1 MQIKDLVQLD
11 EKAEFRN
18 DVQLSSYYRREQNL
32 SLLESYMF
40 SSTAP
45 KEQQASL
52 DVLNHLIETFSVSQ
66 KENRSIVLANYGHG
80 KSHLALVLGNYFGK
94 PKGSTE
100 LQTIFEKIESA
111 AVDSA
116 QAQRFKQFKESNAP
130 FLVVCL
136 SGDESGS
143 LQELFLRATE
153 KALQH
158 HEATKDVR
166 LPFWYSDAETFLK
179 SLDEQEKEKANAFLA
194 DHQMDV
200 SLLLSRVQAKDAG
213 VHKLC
218 KQVCFSVKNVRPD
231 FGSEVSLKD
240 VVDWIV
246 KEYCGDDKPFRG
258 LLILFDEFSM
268 FIQRHAKQMN
278 VGELQD
284 LLNGVS
290 GHPGKTA
297 FMAFSQHDPR
307 TIAQN
312 ELKAAHYQERRESIA
327 KELTRIPKI
336 LNLYSLMESVLDS
349 YLYQPEEAWTT
360 FKQMHSPLLSEAG
373 DMVYDLFRRYSGDLN
388 WSFEKYDE
396 TVVKGCFPLHPMTTA
411 LLCNVEL
418 QTTSAGT
425 PRRVLGFVLERV
437 QKRAEQLAVIADR
450 VNWVLPIELVDY
462 FKDALPAKEYSE
474 YENTVKQVGADAG
487 DEVQQVL
494 KAMLLFSIK
503 PLSVRNF
510 KYEEIIAQMA
520 GLKVLEVKQTLQ
532 NLKDKNYIRFDTNA
546 KTYGFWSSTANIHR
560 LEEIVNKH
568 LASITL
574 DWRRWLTI
582 QDSPPLNGLLL
593 DIEVQV
599 DWGAPKDWAAT
610 QTLLIREF
618 CELKYMQMLV
628 QSYRIEGNKGLQRGI
643 RGAVVWLIAQDEN
656 DQEWF
661 RKELPALLD
670 KVYAGETCI
679 PLVMIPPEEPCPAF
693 LDLLRRYEALQ
704 AFTETEKEEVNSD
717 VHKNELSH
725 CKKSIREMIEQI
737 MENPANYIVPQPF
750 RSLFQ
755 ARGKSSIENALK
767 TYYEFAYP
775 FRQPAF
781 FTQYSV
787 DTHTNLQS
795 AVRSAARLLLENAL
809 NNKHALENKILKD
822 MSNNFL
828 LEKWGLLTR
837 DYRIQPPTNERVH
850 KAWQLLEETFAPERG
865 EVQVREVLISLL
877 NPPFGYDYNTLTI
890 LFCAW
895 LGYNAHDLQISESGR
910 VISLHDVSEKF
921 VKKPCDFMNDLCYI
935 SNVAIQRRDREQ
947 WAHEVEELIKRVDR
961 ENFTQDEAE
970 KAISQLR
977 EFASTGSDPNLCPKA
992 QNAVEKLDNA
1002 LNDARDYDQEVTRL
1016 RATPDDVSKLL
1027 NALNDIK
1034 KLPTPG
1040 IVTITE
1046 LGHAELREKLMAR
1059 LEVQIEHICQ
1069 HNEKITDLTM
1079 LGLQETHLKNLRK
1092 KLIAQHLKTT
1102 RVDEA
1107 LITLSE
1113 NARRLQA
1120 SQDEKPIHSE
1130 IQAMRE
1136 DSSLQVLYQHR
1147 DRLRQMEGYSQAT
1160 QNLRDQKL
1168 QVIEKEIERLQQ
1180 FAQGLKEKLDRT
1192 TKLTAVRQLHKS
1204 ILRELNRFV
1213 NTPQEKSLSQAQQRC
1228 EELETFFQ
1236 ELESI
1241 HRLPLQEREK
1251 KLNTL
1256 KRDSSKLLSRC
1267 QQSLIEQ
1274 ALTNTVNEIQG
1285 KQQEAC
1291 TWLHAMEH
1299 EMQQAK
1305 GSWSDLLRRLESH
1318 PDWLP
1323 ESEHPRLESLKQKVQ
1338 EAIDTDEVETI
1349 RLHFLKIQNKEKRRE
1364 VVKVLQ
1370 KLLEEK

>member
-1 MQIKDLVQLD
+1 MQIQDLVRLD

-66 KENRSIVLANYGHG
+66 AENRSIVLANYGHG

-94 PKGSTE
+94 PKGSIE
-100 LQTIFEKIESA
+100 LQKIFEKIESA

-158 HEATKDVR
+158 HEATRDVR

-200 SLLLSRVQAKDAG
+200 PLLLSRVQAKDAG

-218 KQVCFSVKNVRPD
+218 KQVCFSVKGVRPD

-240 VVDWIV
+240 VVGWIV
-246 KEYCGDDKPFRG
+246 NEYCGDDKPFRG

-278 VGELQD
+278 VGELQE

-290 GHPGKTA
+290 DYPAKTA

-360 FKQMHSPLLSEAG
+360 FKQMHSSLLSEAG
-373 DMVYDLFRRYSGDLN
+373 DMVYDLFQRYPSDLN
-388 WSFEKYDE
+388 WNVEKYDE

-418 QTTSAGT
+418 QATSAGT

-437 QKRAEQLAVIADR
+437 QKRAEQPAVIADR

-462 FKDALPAKEYSE
+462 FKDALPTKEYYE
-474 YENTVKQVGADAG
+474 YENTVKQIGADAG
-487 DEVQQVL
+487 NEVQTVL

-510 KYEEIIAQMA
+510 QYEEIVAQMA
-520 GLKVLEVKQTLQ
+520 GLKVSEVKQTLQ
-532 NLKDKNYIRFDTNA
+532 TLKEKNYIRFDSNA

-560 LEEIVNKH
+560 LEEIVNTH

-574 DWRRWLTI
+574 DWNCWREI
-582 QDSPPLNGLLL
+582 QDSALLSRL
-593 DIEVQV
+593 LEEIEVQV

-618 CELKYMQMLV
+618 CELNYMQSLV
-628 QSYRIEGNKGLQRGI
+628 QSYKIEDNRGLQSGS

-656 DQEWF
+656 DQDWF
-661 RKELPALLD
+661 LKELPALLD
-670 KVYAGETCI
+670 KVSPDETCI
-679 PLVMIPPEEPCPAF
+679 PLVMIAPEEPCPEF
-693 LDLLRRYEALQ
+693 LDLLRRYQALQ
-704 AFTETEKEEVNSD
+704 AFTKTETEEVNGD
-717 VHKNELSH
+717 VYQSELSR
-725 CKKSIREMIEQI
+725 CKNSIREMTEQ
-737 MENPANYIVPQPF
+737 MMKNPATYIVPQPF
-750 RSLFQ
+750 RSWLQ
-755 ARGKSSIENALK
+755 VRERLPIRDALK
-767 TYYEFAYP
+767 TCYEVAY
-775 FRQPAF
+775 RSCQPAF

-787 DTHTNLQS
+787 NTHTNLQS
-795 AVRSAARLLLENAL
+795 AVRLVARLLMDNDL
-809 NNKHALENKILKD
+809 NNKHALDNKIAKD
-822 MSNNFL
+822 MRNDFL
-828 LEKWGLLTR
+828 LVKWGLLTS
-837 DYRIQPPTNERVH
+837 DYRIQPPANERVQ
-850 KAWQLLEETFAPERG
+850 KAWQLLEKTFTPEKA
-865 EVQVREVLISLL
+865 EVQVQEVLISLL
-877 NPPFGYDYNTLTI
+877 NPPYGYDYNTLSI

-910 VISLHDVSEKF
+910 VISLHDLSEKF
-921 VKKPCDFMNDLCYI
+921 AKKPRDFLNDLCYI

-947 WAHEVEELIKRVDR
+947 LAHEIEELIKRVDR
-961 ENFTQDEAE
+961 DEFTQDEAE

-992 QNAVEKLDNA
+992 QNAARKLEDA
-1002 LNDARDYDQEVTRL
+1002 LKNARDYDQEVTRL
-1016 RATPDDVSKLL
+1016 RATPDDVSKLVT
-1027 NALNDIK
+1027 ALKDIE
-1034 KLPTPG
+1034 KLPKPG
-1040 IVTITE
+1040 NVAITN
-1046 LGHAELREKLMAR
+1046 LNPAELRQELMQR
-1059 LEVQIEHICQ
+1059 VKVRIERICQ
-1069 HNEKITDLTM
+1069 NNEQITDLTK
-1079 LGLQETHLKNLRK
+1079 LALQQTRLQELK
-1092 KLIAQHLKTT
+1092 KLIVKHLETE
-1102 RVDEA
+1102 RVDQA
-1107 LITLSE
+1107 LETLSE
-1113 NARRLQA
+1113 NAKRLQA
-1120 SQDEKPIHSE
+1120 LQDEKPLHSE

-1136 DSSLQVLYQHR
+1136 DNALQALYQYR
-1147 DRLRQMEGYSQAT
+1147 DRLRQIEGYSPET
-1160 QNLRDQKL
+1160 QTLRDQKL
-1168 QVIEKEIERLQQ
+1168 QVIEEEIVRLQQ
-1180 FAQGLKEKLDRT
+1180 FAERLNETLDRT
-1192 TKLTAVRQLHKS
+1192 TDLTAVIQLHKS
-1204 ILRELNRFV
+1204 ILRELNRYEG
-1213 NTPQEKSLSQAQQRC
+1213 TPEGKALSEAQQRC
-1228 EELETFFQ
+1228 EKLETFFQ
-1236 ELESI
+1236 ELQSI
-1241 HRLPLQEREK
+1241 YQLPLPKREK
-1251 KLNTL
+1251 ELNTL
-1256 KRDSSKLLSRC
+1256 KRKSGKLLNRC
-1267 QQSLIEQ
+1267 QQDLIQQ
-1274 ALTNTVNEIQG
+1274 AITNTVNEIQI

-1291 TWLHAMEH
+1291 EWLHEREH
-1299 EMQQAK
+1299 EVQQAK
-1305 GSWSDLLRRLESH
+1305 GSWSNLLMGLESP

-1323 ESEHPRLESLKQKVQ
+1323 PSELPRLESLKQKVQ
-1338 EAIDTDEVETI
+1338 DAIDADEVEMI
-1349 RLHFLKIQNKEKRRE
+1349 RSHFLKIQNKEKRRE